1 MAGTRVR
8 PGITRQ
14 DLRPRSGEILDAVAD
29 GQSFTV
35 TRDGHPIGRLLRPL
49 TPPP

>member
-1 MAGTRVR
+1 M
-8 PGITRQ
+8 
-14 DLRPRSGEILDAVAD
+14 AD
-29 GQSFTV
+29 GRSFTV